1 MAAATARRRK
11 RKPHMRALAPLA
23 AAILALTGPAQ
34 AQVRDTLT
42 IGITQFPATLHPM
55 IDSMAA
61 KTYVLHMAR
70 RPLTTYDKDWKLVCL
85 LCVTLPTFENGGAKR
100 VTLPDGKEGAEVT
113 FRILPD
119 ARWGD
124 GRPVTAK
131 DAILAWDVGRHP
143 RSGVASGEGYR
154 RILKVEAPDEKTV
167 VFTNDRVTFSYN
179 DFSQFDLLPEHVE
192 RARFEADPETY
203 RRRTAFDTEP
213 ANPALFNG
221 PYRIAAVQPGASI
234 TLEPNAHWA
243 GAKPHFKR
251 IVVRTIENTAALEA
265 NLLSGSIDYVAGELG
280 FTLDQALALEKRQG
294 NRFNFEY
301 VPSLLYEHVDLNL
314 DIPAFKDKRVRQ
326 ALLYALDREAL
337 VRQLFDGKQPVARSF
352 VNPRDSIYA
361 ADTPGY
367 AFDLARAQALL
378 DAAGYDKMVN
388 GVRQNAAGDRLSF
401 EFGTTAGNR
410 IRETVQQ
417 VLQSQWKRAGVDVR
431 IRNEPARVYFGE
443 TLRQRRFQMAMY
455 AWFSAPESVP
465 RTTLH
470 SESIPTEANGWAGQ
484 NQPGLADAAMDAD
497 IDAVERELDAN
508 ARKAIWARMQKR
520 YADEAWILP
529 LYYRSD
535 PFAVPKWLAGIE
547 PTGHQYY
554 STLRVEYWH
563 PR

>member
-1 MAAATARRRK
+1 
-11 RKPHMRALAPLA
+11 MRLAGLA
-23 AAILALTGPAQ
+23 AAALLALLGPAHGQ
-34 AQVRDTLT
+34 ARDTLT
-42 IGITQFPATLHPM
+42 VGITQFPATLHPM

-85 LCVTLPTFENGGAKR
+85 LCVELPTFENGGAKR
-100 VTLPDGKEGAEVT
+100 VALPDGKEGAEVT
-113 FRILPD
+113 FRLPAD
-119 ARWGD
+119 AKWGD
-124 GRPVTAK
+124 GTPVVAK
-131 DAILAWDVGRHP
+131 DAILAWEVGKHP

-154 RILKVEAPDEKTV
+154 RILKVEARDEKTI

-179 DFSQFDLLPEHVE
+179 DFSQFDLLPDHIE

-203 RRRTAFDTEP
+203 RRRTAFDTDTT
-213 ANPALFNG
+213 NPALYNG
-221 PYRIAAVQPGASI
+221 PYRIVAVQPGASI
-234 TLEPNAHWA
+234 ALETNPHWH
-243 GAKPHFKR
+243 GAKPHFRR
-251 IVVRTIENTAALEA
+251 IVVRVVENTAALEA

-294 NRFNFEY
+294 QRFDFAY
-301 VPSLLYEHVDLNL
+301 VPSLLYEHIDLNQ
-314 DIPAFKDKRVRQ
+314 DVPAFKDRRVRQ
-326 ALLYALDREAL
+326 ALLHAADREGL
-337 VRQLFDGKQPVARSF
+337 VRQLFEGKQPVARAF
-352 VNPRDSIYA
+352 VNPRDSVFA
-361 ADTPGY
+361 ADTPVY
-367 AFDLARAQALL
+367 AFDLAKAQALL
-378 DAAGYDKMVN
+378 VEAGYDRIVD
-388 GVRQNAAGDRLSF
+388 GIRQNAAGERLSF

-417 VLQSQWKRAGVDVR
+417 VLQSQWRRAGIEVR

-455 AWFSAPESVP
+455 AWFSSPESVP

-484 NQPGLADAAMDAD
+484 NQPGIRSAAMDAD
-497 IDAVERELDAN
+497 IDAVERELDPA
-508 ARKAIWARMQKR
+508 ARKTIWARMQKL
-520 YADEAWILP
+520 YAEEAWVLP

-535 PFAVPKWLAGIE
+535 PFVVPKWLAGIE

-554 STLRVEYWH
+554 SSLRVEHWR

>member
-1 MAAATARRRK
+1 
-11 RKPHMRALAPLA
+11 MRLPGLA
-23 AAILALTGPAQ
+23 AAALLALLGTAHG
-34 AQVRDTLT
+34 QVRDTLT
-42 IGITQFPATLHPM
+42 VGITQFPATLHPM

-85 LCVTLPTFENGGAKR
+85 LCVELPTFENGGARR
-100 VTLPDGKEGAEVT
+100 VALPDGKEGAEVT
-113 FRILPD
+113 FRLPAD
-119 ARWGD
+119 AKWGD
-124 GRPVTAK
+124 GRPVVAK

-143 RSGVASGEGYR
+143 RSGVASGESYR
-154 RILKVEAPDEKTV
+154 RILKVEAPDDKTI

-192 RARFEADPETY
+192 RTRFETDPETY

-213 ANPALFNG
+213 TNPALYNG
-221 PYRIAAVQPGASI
+221 PYRIVAVQPGASI
-234 TLEPNAHWA
+234 ALETNPHWH
-243 GAKPHFKR
+243 GTKPHFRR
-251 IVVRTIENTAALEA
+251 IVVRVVENTAALEA

-294 NRFNFEY
+294 QRFDFNY
-301 VPSLLYEHVDLNL
+301 VPSLLYEHIDLNQ
-314 DIPAFKDKRVRQ
+314 DVPAFRDRRVRQ
-326 ALLYALDREAL
+326 ALLYAADREGL
-337 VRQLFDGKQPVARSF
+337 VRQLFEGKQPVARAF
-352 VNPRDSIYA
+352 VNPRDSVFSP
-361 ADTPGY
+361 DTPAY
-367 AFDLARAQALL
+367 PFDLARAQALL
-378 DAAGYDKMVN
+378 VEAGYDRIVD
-388 GVRQNAAGDRLSF
+388 GVRQNAAGERLSF
-401 EFGTTAGNR
+401 ELGTTAGNR

-417 VLQSQWKRAGVDVR
+417 VLQSQWRRAGIEAR

-455 AWFSAPESVP
+455 AWFSSPESVP

-484 NQPGLADAAMDAD
+484 NQPGIRSDAMDAD
-497 IDAVERELDAN
+497 IDAVERELDPAK
-508 ARKAIWARMQKR
+508 RKVIWARMQKL
-520 YADEAWILP
+520 YADEAWVLP

-535 PFAVPKWLAGIE
+535 PFVVPKWLLGVE

-554 STLRVEYWH
+554 STLRVEHWR